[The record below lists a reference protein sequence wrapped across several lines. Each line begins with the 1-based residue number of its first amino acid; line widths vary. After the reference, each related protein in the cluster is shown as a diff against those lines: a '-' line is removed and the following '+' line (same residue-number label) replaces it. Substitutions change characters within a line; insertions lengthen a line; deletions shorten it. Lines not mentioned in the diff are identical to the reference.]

1 MAFKLSQIWRSSA
14 TDILVLNCGSSSIKF
29 STVDPDS
36 GRSLLKGQ
44 VSNLGDPTANIQY
57 NIEGDS
63 VAKNLSLETCNYQ
76 EIFYKVGQICAQTP
90 FQAIGHRVVH
100 GGDLYKAPV
109 LINDHVIQTIESLSA
124 FAPLHNPLSAQ
135 CITHMRQHFPA
146 IRQVG
151 VFDTAF
157 HQTLPDYAHRYAV
170 PQTWYETHQIRK
182 YGFHGISHQFVT
194 QEVASKLDRPL
205 KALKVVSAHLGN
217 GCSVAAIKEGLCV
230 ETSMG
235 ITPLA
240 GLVMGTRSGD
250 IDPAVLGIMAKKT
263 NLSMEQILEI
273 LNTESGLKGVCG
285 YQDSRE
291 LERAY
296 TRGNR
301 FARLALEM
309 FAYRLAKY
317 VASYVVPLGGIDV
330 LIFTGGIGE
339 KSSLTR
345 AKSVRWLRGLGFD
358 LDPDHNEIHGSD
370 SQGIIS
376 RGSLHPIITVIP
388 TNEALMIARET
399 QRLTK

>member
-1 MAFKLSQIWRSSA
+1 MAFKLSQICRHPA
-14 TDILVLNCGSSSIKF
+14 RDILVLNCGSSSIKF
-29 STVDPDS
+29 STVDPQS
-36 GRSLLKGQ
+36 GRSVLKGQ
-44 VSNLGDPTANIQY
+44 VSHLGDPTVNIQY
-57 NIEGDS
+57 DIDGDEGQ
-63 VAKNLSLETCNYQ
+63 KNLSLETCSYQ
-76 EIFYKVGQICAQTP
+76 EIFYQVGQICALKP
-90 FQAIGHRVVH
+90 FRAIGHRVVH
-100 GGDLYKAPV
+100 GGDLYKTSI
-109 LINDHVIQTIESLSA
+109 LITDQVIQNIEGLSD

-135 CITHMRQHFPA
+135 CITHMTKHFPS

-157 HQTLPDYAHRYAV
+157 HQTIPDYVYRYAV
-170 PQTWYETHQIRK
+170 PQAWYETHQIRK
-182 YGFHGISHQFVT
+182 YGFHGISHQFVA
-194 QEVASKLDRPL
+194 QEAATRLNRPL
-205 KALKVVSAHLGN
+205 RDLKVVSAHLGN

-230 ETSMG
+230 DTSMG

-263 NLSMEQILEI
+263 NLSLGQILEV

-285 YQDSRE
+285 YQDARE

-301 FARLALEM
+301 FARLAWEM

-339 KSSLTR
+339 KSSLIRT
-345 AKSVRWLRGLGFD
+345 KTIGWLHGLGFD
-358 LDPDHNEIHGSD
+358 LDLDRNETHGS
-370 SQGIIS
+370 SSNGLIS
-376 RGSLHPIITVIP
+376 AGMHHPIITVIP
-388 TNEALMIARET
+388 TQEALMIARET
-399 QRLTK
+399 QRLTD